1 MVAPWMQVVGVV
13 DDVRDSGVGTEAG
26 PALFVSYLQ
35 QNTPTARP
43 TLVIRSKSRPAQL
56 FPAVRRAIWSVDPTQ
71 TIDAMSPLDDLMV
84 RTASQPRFAAIVGG
98 LLGGSALLLV
108 LAGIYAVT
116 LHGVLR
122 RTREIGVRAAL
133 GATSQGLTWTMM
145 RQGLAPAAAG
155 VAVGVL
161 IAIPAAR
168 ALDGILVDGL
178 SVADAPVIAAV
189 IVLILV
195 ATAVAAFIPARRA
208 LRISPMVAMRD
219 AP

>member
-1 MVAPWMQVVGVV
+1 
-13 DDVRDSGVGTEAG
+13 
-26 PALFVSYLQ
+26 
-35 QNTPTARP
+35 
-43 TLVIRSKSRPAQL
+43 
-56 FPAVRRAIWSVDPTQ
+56 
-71 TIDAMSPLDDLMV
+71 MSPLDDLMV